1 MLAMR
6 YRTYNGA
13 NGWDKLSIHC
23 SPGRMLVIECL
34 HFLFNRRPSGGKRRC
49 RANFSSKLFP
59 FLQEALRRRNRV
71 SHWPAI
77 SPFCKENFLD
87 HISYAFRLEVTVG
100 ENVIAWMQRSDNER
114 MEESWAAPASGAGL
128 RALLPL
134 SKVER
139 CWLAPYAG
147 SCSNSML

>member
-1 MLAMR
+1 MVQMVGTNCLFIAHLEECWLL
-6 YRTYNGA
+6 NVCISS
-13 NGWDKLSIHC
+13 SI
-23 SPGRMLVIECL
+23 
-34 HFLFNRRPSGGKRRC
+34 GGPPVAKDDVVQTFP
-49 RANFSSKLFP
+49 ASSSL
-59 FLQEALRRRNRV
+59 FLQKAQGRRSRV
-71 SHWPAI
+71 SNWPVI
-77 SPFCKENFLD
+77 FPICKENFLD

-147 SCSNSML
+147 SCSNSMM

>member
-1 MLAMR
+1 MVQMVGTNCLFIAHLEECWLLNVCISSSIGGPPVAKDDVV
-6 YRTYNGA
+6 RTFPA
-13 NGWDKLSIHC
+13 
-23 SPGRMLVIECL
+23 
-34 HFLFNRRPSGGKRRC
+34 
-49 RANFSSKLFP
+49 SSSL
-59 FLQEALRRRNRV
+59 FLQEAQRRRSRA
-71 SHWPAI
+71 SQWPAI

-87 HISYAFRLEVTVG
+87 HVSYAFGLEVAG
-100 ENVIAWMQRSDNER
+100 AENGIAWMQRSDNGR